1 LAIVLTTAKYLGKF
15 TTPGDN
21 FLASAEDCWLKV
33 EDRTILVGQLV
44 DIEGNVGQDEL
55 DLDELFGN
63 VEGAFEY
70 VGGN

>member
-1 LAIVLTTAKYLGKF
+1 LSILLILRIGRF
-15 TTPGDN
+15 TTPGEN
-21 FLASAEDCWLKV
+21 FLTSAEDCWLKV

-55 DLDELFGN
+55 DLDEFFANTDG
-63 VEGAFEY
+63 EFEY